1 MPTLCRTREC
11 VPPGMWTKCPNG
23 EVVGVYRPL
32 HTSDTG
38 PVPAD
43 GSPRPELANALA
55 GARRRAQ
62 RDGDGQADTAHLL
75 HALLEHDPASRE
87 AVDACEQGGEQL
99 VKLLGLLVQRNIGY
113 GLKWHGSVEDSGA
126 VPMARSDGWS
136 PAAAEALEAARKRA
150 DGRGDRR
157 RAPICWPASS
167 PTRSA
172 GPSRSWSG
180 PGSTGNC
187 CAAASTPSRCP
198 RRRTRSRASANRP
211 VRSTCRRCAGN
222 SARRRTARARDGKE
236 CHGVT
241 PLMSAVMMCPCQP
254 PPLPPHPRPTP
265 L

>member
-1 MPTLCRTREC
+1 MR
-11 VPPGMWTKCPNG
+11 PPGMWTKRPNG

-32 HTSDTG
+32 HTSDPG

-136 PAAAEALEAARKRA
+136 PHG
-150 DGRGDRR
+150 GRGAGGRPEAGGR
-157 RAPICWPASS
+157 PGRPAGWAPICWPGWS
-167 PTRSA
+167 PTPSA

-180 PGSTGNC
+180 P
-187 CAAASTPSRCP
+187 AVDRELL
-198 RRRTRSRASANRP
+198 RRRLGTEPVPPVGDPVPRVGEQAGPIDVSALRRELGAPKDRP
-211 VRSTCRRCAGN
+211 GS
-222 SARRRTARARDGKE
+222 
-236 CHGVT
+236 
-241 PLMSAVMMCPCQP
+241 
-254 PPLPPHPRPTP
+254 
-265 L
+265 

>member
-1 MPTLCRTREC
+1 M
-11 VPPGMWTKCPNG
+11 
-23 EVVGVYRPL
+23 YRPL
-32 HTSDTG
+32 HTSDPG

-136 PAAAEALEAARKRA
+136 PAGAEALETARKRA
-150 DGRGDRR
+150 DGRGDR
-157 RAPICWPASS
+157 P
-167 PTRSA
+167 A
-172 GPSRSWSG
+172 GPDLLAGLVADPECRAVQVMERAGVDRELLRRRLDAEPLPEAEDPVPRVGEQAGAIDVSALRRELG
-180 PGSTGNC
+180 APQDRPGS
-187 CAAASTPSRCP
+187 
-198 RRRTRSRASANRP
+198 
-211 VRSTCRRCAGN
+211 
-222 SARRRTARARDGKE
+222 
-236 CHGVT
+236 
-241 PLMSAVMMCPCQP
+241 
-254 PPLPPHPRPTP
+254 
-265 L
+265 

>member
-1 MPTLCRTREC
+1 M
-11 VPPGMWTKCPNG
+11 
-23 EVVGVYRPL
+23 YRPL
-32 HTSDTG
+32 HTSDPG

-126 VPMARSDGWS
+126 VPVARSDGWS

-150 DGRGDRR
+150 EGRGEGPAGPDLLAGLVADPECRAVQVMERAGVDRELLRR
-157 RAPICWPASS
+157 RLDAEPVPPEEGRAA
-167 PTRSA
+167 RVGEQA
-172 GPSRSWSG
+172 GPIDVSALRRELGSPQDRPG
-180 PGSTGNC
+180 P
-187 CAAASTPSRCP
+187 
-198 RRRTRSRASANRP
+198 
-211 VRSTCRRCAGN
+211 
-222 SARRRTARARDGKE
+222 
-236 CHGVT
+236 
-241 PLMSAVMMCPCQP
+241 
-254 PPLPPHPRPTP
+254 
-265 L
+265 

>member
-11 VPPGMWTKCPNG
+11 VPPGMWTKRPNG

-32 HTSDTG
+32 HTSDPG

-150 DGRGDRR
+150 DARGDR
-157 RAPICWPASS
+157 P
-167 PTRSA
+167 A
-172 GPSRSWSG
+172 GPDLLAGLVADSECRAVEVMERAGVDRELLRRRLGTEPVPPVGDPVRRVGEQAGPIDVSALRRELG
-180 PGSTGNC
+180 APKDRPGS
-187 CAAASTPSRCP
+187 
-198 RRRTRSRASANRP
+198 
-211 VRSTCRRCAGN
+211 
-222 SARRRTARARDGKE
+222 
-236 CHGVT
+236 
-241 PLMSAVMMCPCQP
+241 
-254 PPLPPHPRPTP
+254 
-265 L
+265 